1 MPPVD
6 WRTEWFELDD
16 VAYLNIAGQ
25 SPLPRAAIRAAQ
37 AAIEWKKY
45 PHKMPEDVYFALPG
59 RVREK
64 LAALIGAAPDE
75 IALTTGASAGLAAV
89 ANGYDWKPED
99 EVLIA
104 AGEFPG
110 AFRHLAPDAGSWTA
124 ACASGAT
131 SRTLHH
137 HRRPDPGDHAA
148 HDG

>member
-1 MPPVD
+1 MTTQTHAVVD

-64 LAALIGAAPDE
+64 IAALIGAAP
-75 IALTTGASAGLAAV
+75 GG
-89 ANGYDWKPED
+89 N
-99 EVLIA
+99 
-104 AGEFPG
+104 
-110 AFRHLAPDAGSWTA
+110 R
-124 ACASGAT
+124 
-131 SRTLHH
+131 
-137 HRRPDPGDHAA
+137 A
-148 HDG
+148 HYRSERGTRGGCQRL